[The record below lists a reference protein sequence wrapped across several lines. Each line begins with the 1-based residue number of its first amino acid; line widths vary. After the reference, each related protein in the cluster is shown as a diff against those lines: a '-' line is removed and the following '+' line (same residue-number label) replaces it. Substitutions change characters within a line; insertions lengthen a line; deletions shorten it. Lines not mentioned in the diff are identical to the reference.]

1 MEWEDGVRPYYRH
14 CRANLKHNSHCPFV
28 ADQQS
33 IGDSSVFAGVKAEQ
47 FVLSGGVPSA
57 ALQGQSRASAPL
69 PEPHATCAPLEMRR
83 FPVVRWP
90 SPLCVPGAP
99 VCPPTNRENL
109 LPQFSIRFVSNS
121 HRQVPISPI
130 RAIVENCLPAVA
142 PAHHMVARS
151 SVLNAQRSCHRC
163 DLYRNVAIVS
173 IVSSDP
179 FFLTALSLGTAQAPN
194 QSLRQ

>member
-1 MEWEDGVRPYYRH
+1 MGSELTIDTAEQI
-14 CRANLKHNSHCPFV
+14 LKHNSHCPFV

-33 IGDSSVFAGVKAEQ
+33 MGDSSVFAGVKAEQ

-99 VCPPTNRENL
+99 VWPPTNRENL

-121 HRQVPISPI
+121 HRQVPI
-130 RAIVENCLPAVA
+130 A
-142 PAHHMVARS
+142 PASSSTQIPAGLAAVSPFRPCSPSKRS
-151 SVLNAQRSCHRC
+151 TRSHGGRK
-163 DLYRNVAIVS
+163 
-173 IVSSDP
+173 
-179 FFLTALSLGTAQAPN
+179 LG
-194 QSLRQ
+194 RR